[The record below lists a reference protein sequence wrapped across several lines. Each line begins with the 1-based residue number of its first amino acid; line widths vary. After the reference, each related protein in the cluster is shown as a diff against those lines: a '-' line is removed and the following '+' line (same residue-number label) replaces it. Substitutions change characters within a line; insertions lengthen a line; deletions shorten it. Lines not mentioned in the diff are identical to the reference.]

1 MGSSGLTR
9 VLSLS
14 IILCF
19 PLSDLLSGLDLSPSG
34 FISASPDLPHFLA
47 LPSPHDHLLLRD
59 SDGKGKRKSK
69 KRKKKKKKNPLGRKI
84 PGLSQS
90 LSLSTLT
97 GSHSDEKERN
107 RKKSCEEL
115 AHRKKGRCENYRQ
128 VAGQFIDLEQLEIQV
143 PLNKVKSFNL
153 S

>member
-69 KRKKKKKKNPLGRKI
+69 KRKKKKKKI
-84 PGLSQS
+84 
-90 LSLSTLT
+90 
-97 GSHSDEKERN
+97 HSDEKSRASL
-107 RKKSCEEL
+107 RVSVSQLSLGLTRTK
-115 AHRKKGRCENYRQ
+115 KKGTERR
-128 VAGQFIDLEQLEIQV
+128 VAR
-143 PLNKVKSFNL
+143 N
-153 S
+153 

>member
-69 KRKKKKKKNPLGRKI
+69 KRKKKKKKKSTRTTKPGPLSESQSLNSHWVSLGRKRKEQKEELRGI
-84 PGLSQS
+84 
-90 LSLSTLT
+90 STQ
-97 GSHSDEKERN
+97 KERKV
-107 RKKSCEEL
+107 REL
-115 AHRKKGRCENYRQ
+115 QTGCRSIYRLG
-128 VAGQFIDLEQLEIQV
+128 AT
-143 PLNKVKSFNL
+143 
-153 S
+153 